1 MSVSIERYFSNIF
14 PWVRLGS
21 DTHRPRVITQQVS
34 ATLYNSFGSVHWS
47 LEAGLQKRCT
57 MRVLP
62 KLSHY
67 RSTAVL
73 SVLLLFSSN
82 FACWSQLL
90 QPMSPEECCAKG
102 ACKRTPGQPPHSS
115 CRITPASSDRVA
127 PPVAS
132 AVPAPQMTH
141 ILLETAS
148 EAQVWRYVS
157 ALRSVDYSPP
167 DLFLAHSS
175 FLI

>member
-1 MSVSIERYFSNIF
+1 
-14 PWVRLGS
+14 LGFFA
-21 DTHRPRVITQQVS
+21 RRQCVITQQVS
-34 ATLYNSFGSVHWS
+34 GILYNSFSSVNRP
-47 LEAGLQKRCT
+47 LEACLRKRCT

-62 KLSHY
+62 KLSYY
-67 RSTAVL
+67 RWTAVL

-102 ACKRTPGQPPHSS
+102 GCKKTPGQPAHSS

-127 PPVAS
+127 PPVS
-132 AVPAPQMTH
+132 TAVPVPQMTH
-141 ILLETAS
+141 ISVQAAPEIQGS
-148 EAQVWRYVS
+148 RYVP
-157 ALRSVDYSPP
+157 ALRSVDDSPP